1 MKFKKHSIFSPYFY
15 QVSLDEDCSELRKSL
30 IDKIIQISLL
40 EGKND
45 NAWNIHTSFHDDV
58 IPELNDYKNI
68 YNKYINAFIK
78 KVLKSDSKYSINHLW
93 YNIYR
98 EGDSGPTHTHSG
110 ENRCFFSC
118 VHYLKFNPEIHN
130 SITFLN
136 SRRASNKSLAKQNIE
151 FKNLD
156 FYKDEFTPNLKE
168 DDLIFFPANLAHKVE
183 PSTTD
188 EPRITI
194 AFNIGLND

>member
-1 MKFKKHSIFSPYFY
+1 MKFKKNSIFSPFFY
-15 QVSLDEDCSELRKSL
+15 QIYIDQDYKKIKDKL
-30 IDKIIQISLL
+30 IEKIIHQSID
-40 EGKND
+40 EGVTD
-45 NAWNIHTSFHDDV
+45 YCWNIHTSYGDSHNKN
-58 IPELNDYKNI
+58 ELNEMSIIYQKYIDTFSKTYIKGKNNLKI
-68 YNKYINAFIK
+68 YNI
-78 KVLKSDSKYSINHLW
+78 W
-93 YNIYR
+93 YNVYNK
-98 EGDSGPTHTHSG
+98 GDSGPIHTHIDKG
-110 ENRCFFSC
+110 VLFSC

-136 SRRASNKSLAKQNIE
+136 PRRASNKFLAKQNIE

-168 DDLIFFPANLAHKVE
+168 DDLIIFPANLAHKVE

-194 AFNIGLND
+194 AFNVGLND